1 MDNRVITISRQCGSG
16 GHTIGKMVAE
26 RMGIPLYDSN
36 LVEMVAERSG
46 LSRETVREQGEYASF
61 SLLYSLAMNIASGHT
76 LNEKGNMVLPDQINA
91 FQTELIQELA
101 DKGPCVIIGHCADYV
116 LRSRPDCLHVFIS
129 GSLEDRKKRVISEH
143 NIAAAEAEAH
153 VKDRDSKRARHYEH
167 FTDQTWG
174 MAKNYNLCLDS
185 SYLGIER
192 CVDLIVSGGI
202 A

>member
-26 RMGIPLYDSN
+26 RMGVPLYDSN

-91 FQTELIQELA
+91 FQTELIQEL
-101 DKGPCVIIGHCADYV
+101 
-116 LRSRPDCLHVFIS
+116 
-129 GSLEDRKKRVISEH
+129 SEH

-185 SYLGIER
+185 SYLGIEC
-192 CVDLIVSGGI
+192 CVDLIVSGGV